1 MKITFNFKDP
11 KGEKP
16 NPKNDFEM
24 FLIISEYGYVQTVT
38 YNRRY
43 ELFNAAGSNTLEE
56 AKKTAIYPRWW
67 AEIPS
72 ELLAQE
78 DCNERTE

>member
-1 MKITFNFKDP
+1 MKITFDFKDP
-11 KGEKP
+11 KVEKP

-24 FLIISEYGYVQTVT
+24 FLTVSDWGYVQTLT
-38 YNRRY
+38 YSRKY
-43 ELFNAAGSNTLEE
+43 ELFNAAGSDTLEE
-56 AKKTAIYPRWW
+56 AMKTAIYPRWW

-78 DCNERTE
+78 D